1 VDPQLRTMLLWTLAA
16 LIFAIV
22 FGLIAT
28 EVAMRQFGG

>member
-1 VDPQLRTMLLWTLAA
+1 MLLWTLAA